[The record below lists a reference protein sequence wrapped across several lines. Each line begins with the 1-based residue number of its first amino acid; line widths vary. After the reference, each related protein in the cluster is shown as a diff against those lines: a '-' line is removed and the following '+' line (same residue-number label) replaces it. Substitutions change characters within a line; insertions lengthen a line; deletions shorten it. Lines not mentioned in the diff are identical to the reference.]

1 MPDSMTSFGNGM
13 TIFRDGRGR
22 LVELFLN
29 KRTRTDNED
38 LAFIELTVAPRSSRD
53 LVHFAGR
60 ERSPLNTVEFC
71 RFAEDD
77 ALDGETHAH
86 TDGVCRHH
94 NARLARREF
103 PNLFAA
109 GRRRQRTIDDA
120 CFDMVLF
127 L

>member
-1 MPDSMTSFGNGM
+1 MILPYIIKSAMALALLYACIVQLLEKETFHRLNRILILGCLIMSFA
-13 TIFRDGRGR
+13 I
-22 LVELFLN
+22 
-29 KRTRTDNED
+29 
-38 LAFIELTVAPRSSRD
+38 P

-60 ERSPLNTVEFC
+60 ERAPLNTGEFC

-94 NARLARREF
+94 NARLVRREF

-109 GRRRQRTIDDA
+109 GRRRQRTLDDA
-120 CFDMVLF
+120 CFDMVL
-127 L
+127 LL